1 MNIRESLKFIS
12 IGLVEMTKVSAVIAL
27 IASVIGLTYFLFDV
41 VGVTIALAFVFIIFT
56 AYHIGQIY
64 VIMDS
69 WKSEK

>member
-12 IGLVEMTKVSAVIAL
+12 IGLIEMAKISAVIGM
-27 IASVIGLTYFLFDV
+27 IVCVIGSIYFFFDF

-64 VIMDS
+64 VITDS